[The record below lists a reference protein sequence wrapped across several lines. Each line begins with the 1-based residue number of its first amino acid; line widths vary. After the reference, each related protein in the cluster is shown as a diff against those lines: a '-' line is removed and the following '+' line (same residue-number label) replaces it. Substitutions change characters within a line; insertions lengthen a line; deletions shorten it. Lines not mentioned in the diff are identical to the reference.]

1 MSGFAD
7 ATDTA
12 TFENVIAGEAPVI
25 AKFQTEACV
34 ICRKLEPMLAAV
46 AKPLDGE
53 LALVDVDAERNPGL
67 AERFHVRGVPTLIL
81 FKDGG
86 EVDRKI
92 GFQTASAL
100 RAWLAPHLSL
110 EVKS

>member
-1 MSGFAD
+1 MSVFAD
-7 ATDTA
+7 ATSTPA
-12 TFENVIAGEAPVI
+12 FEAAIADGRAVIV
-25 AKFQTEACV
+25 KFQTEACV

-46 AKPLDGE
+46 AKPLDGA
-53 LALVDVDAERNPGL
+53 LAIVDVDAERNPEL
-67 AERFHVRGVPTLIL
+67 ANRFHVRGVPTLIL
-81 FKDGG
+81 FKAGG